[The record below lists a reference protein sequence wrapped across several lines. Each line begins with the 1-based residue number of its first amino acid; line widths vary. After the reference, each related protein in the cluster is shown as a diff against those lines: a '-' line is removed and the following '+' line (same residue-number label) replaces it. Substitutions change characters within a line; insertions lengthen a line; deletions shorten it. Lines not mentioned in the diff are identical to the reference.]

1 MLCTMKRLLSNNE
14 RDINDEPGVTLNRA
28 LKHGWLELWYQPKYC
43 LQNTRLIGAEGLIRA
58 RHPEIG
64 VVGPGA
70 FLPGATEDDMLAMT
84 EFVIS
89 TALRDWVDC
98 SAVGAGNV
106 KLSVNVPASAFLK
119 LQIAK
124 MIREQRPRAADW
136 PGIILEVTEDEVIR
150 DLQVANDVAFELRT
164 HNCELAIDDFGA
176 GYSSL
181 ARLREL
187 PFAEL
192 KIDRAYVMAC
202 DADKMNARILESI
215 IELAHRFELTAV
227 AEGIETPHESHKLQ
241 GLGCDVGQ
249 GFWFAKPLAK
259 DDFLTKIGRT
269 GAKPPADDRRSWWGG
284 SPKLRATV

>member
-1 MLCTMKRLLSNNE
+1 MLCTLKRLLDTE
-14 RDINDEPGVTLNRA
+14 RDVNDKPEVTLGKA
-28 LKHGWLELWYQPKYC
+28 LKHGWLELWYQPKFC
-43 LQNTRLIGAEGLIRA
+43 LRNTRVIGAEGLIRA
-58 RHPEIG
+58 RHPEVG

-70 FLPGATEDDMLAMT
+70 FLPGATEDDVLAMT
-84 EFVIS
+84 ERVIAA
-89 TALRDWVDC
+89 ALRDWVDC
-98 SAVGAGNV
+98 SAVGAANV

-119 LQIAK
+119 LPIAT

-136 PGIILEVTEDEVIR
+136 PGLILEVTEDEVVH
-150 DLQVANDVAFELRT
+150 DLQVANDVAHDLRT
-164 HNCELAIDDFGA
+164 HKCELAIDDFGA

-202 DADKMNARILESI
+202 NVDKMNARILESI
-215 IELAHRFELTAV
+215 IELAHRFALTAV

-259 DDFLTKIGRT
+259 SEFLTKVGRT
-269 GAKPPADDRRSWWGG
+269 GAKPPADERRSWWGG
-284 SPKLRATV
+284 TPKPRISV